1 MNVTTNLQLNKPGY
15 DEVADIEVINGNM
28 DILDEQF
35 DGSHLVTSVNS
46 NKPVN
51 GNVIVDVGVTSVNG
65 KVGAVTIL
73 QRTVKELVDILY
85 PVGCYFDTTDKTF
98 NPNTAWGGTWEKV
111 VDGRVLIAGGGNY
124 NVGSNYGESTHTL
137 TVQELPTHSH
147 SVSVSESG
155 EHTHQMNSRYR
166 AEYGNGGFGDGF
178 QPYTYYWGGGYS
190 PMSTSGNHTHNVSI
204 GNTGSNIPFN
214 VVQPSTA
221 VARWHRI
228 A

>member
-35 DGSHLVTSVNS
+35 DGSHLVKSVNG
-46 NKPVN
+46 NRPIN
-51 GNVIVDVGVTSVNG
+51 GNVIVDLGVTSVNG
-65 KVGAVTIL
+65 MTGAVTIL

-111 VDGRVLIAGGGNY
+111 VDGRALIAGGGNY
-124 NVGSNYGESTHTL
+124 NIGSNYGESTHTL
-137 TVQELPTHSH
+137 TVQELPSHSH
-147 SVSVSESG
+147 TATVSENG
-155 EHTHQMNSRYR
+155 EHSHKYNTAFNPI
-166 AEYGNGGFGDGF
+166 GGDGGNDLRNRWG
-178 QPYTYYWGGGYS
+178 TYDTGLA
-190 PMSTSGNHTHNVSI
+190 GNHTHTVTI
-204 GNTGSNIPFN
+204 GNTGSNIAFN
-214 VVQPSTA
+214 IMQPSTA
-221 VARWHRI
+221 VARWHRL